1 MGGVGGRERGL
12 QWAASLVSQAAAE
25 LLWAAF
31 PPVLVVSLLSS
42 QRSAFSSATS
52 RLYSG
57 AETEGFM
64 LSHETH
70 PLKVLAPDP
79 EIAEPMKSFSY
90 KCCLLF
96 DC

>member
-31 PPVLVVSLLSS
+31 PPVLAVSLLSS
-42 QRSAFSSATS
+42 QSSAFSSATS

-64 LSHETH
+64 LSLETQ
-70 PLKVLAPDP
+70 PLKVLAPGP
-79 EIAEPMKSFSY
+79 EIAEPIKSFSY
-90 KCCLLF
+90 KCCLSF